1 MNETPA
7 VSQVAGAPAVAT
19 PAAST
24 TAGVQHPATMK
35 RPFKYHFKKD
45 KLGVKRATIE
55 LAIPV
60 PTVEGV
66 IQMLNDP
73 KQTEYL
79 LEVLAEQAYK
89 AARDQVGDDAKPVN
103 KQEELDESKLTM
115 EALANMPKAERTGGG
130 IGKEVWEA
138 FSEDYIAV
146 MPAITS
152 KSAEQVGNACKLLI
166 AKFQPVKTNK
176 KVIEFLKGQLA
187 LWFSSST
194 NAEEFQECYEFLDAK
209 ADTLLKADEAALLAN
224 L

>member
-103 KQEELDESKLTM
+103 KQEEL
-115 EALANMPKAERTGGG
+115 
-130 IGKEVWEA
+130 EVWEA